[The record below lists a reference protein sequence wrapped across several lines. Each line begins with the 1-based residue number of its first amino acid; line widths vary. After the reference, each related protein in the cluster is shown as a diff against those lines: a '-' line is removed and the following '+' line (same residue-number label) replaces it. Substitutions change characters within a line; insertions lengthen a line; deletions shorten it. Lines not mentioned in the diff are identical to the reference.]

1 MIYKKKRKKN
11 YLAKEKKKTKL
22 MIDFEQVQG
31 EYPQRERDEWMIP
44 WLPCLVS
51 KP

>member
-1 MIYKKKRKKN
+1 
-11 YLAKEKKKTKL
+11 
-22 MIDFEQVQG
+22 MIDYEQVQG

-44 WLPCLVS
+44 WLPCSVS

>member
-11 YLAKEKKKTKL
+11 YLAKEKKIKL
-22 MIDFEQVQG
+22 MIDYEQVQG

>member
-1 MIYKKKRKKN
+1 MIIQEKTKKELFSQKKKKI
-11 YLAKEKKKTKL
+11 KL
-22 MIDFEQVQG
+22 MIDYEQVQG